1 MLRQPTC
8 TMSKQWRDRNGID
21 NLSRGTHQPFYSSLS
36 ITANSQG
43 VLQTCKS
50 NTLPSTPMRI
60 LIHLP
65 LYSVVAEENIQPI
78 ALTSPDFV
86 LQCIKFQKD
95 FGAYFEGIDPH
106 PSRWRMLLSSQLRQM
121 YPQDDVFGASW
132 VERMNT

>member
-1 MLRQPTC
+1 
-8 TMSKQWRDRNGID
+8 
-21 NLSRGTHQPFYSSLS
+21 
-36 ITANSQG
+36 
-43 VLQTCKS
+43 
-50 NTLPSTPMRI
+50 MRI